1 MQPLVKR
8 NYISLENQLSLK
20 LEMHKT
26 SLTILSQQK
35 KTKIWNN
42 HNKIRNESFESQKQ
56 DNGTSVKIIPPPDRN
71 IKPFKPTILEL

>member
-1 MQPLVKR
+1 MQPLMKR

-35 KTKIWNN
+35 KTKIWKNYN
-42 HNKIRNESFESQKQ
+42 MIRNESFESQKQ
-56 DNGTSVKIIPPPDRN
+56 DQTE
-71 IKPFKPTILEL
+71 T